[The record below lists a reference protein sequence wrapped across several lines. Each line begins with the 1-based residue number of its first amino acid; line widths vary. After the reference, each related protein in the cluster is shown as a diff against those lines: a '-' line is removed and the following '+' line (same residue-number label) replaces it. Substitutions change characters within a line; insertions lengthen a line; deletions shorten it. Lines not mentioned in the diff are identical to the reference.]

1 MNLEGEEWAVDNLI
15 LVGSSQEYGERSFEE
30 LSQRWSQRLRKSELG
45 EAKPRP
51 LSEAEAQAIR
61 ELRMGKKEWVEVKGK
76 KLLSDSDHWK
86 RRIFAPILAQE
97 SCLKCHEAEV
107 GDLLGAFDY
116 HLSRLRE
123 EARVKAVKEEE

>member
-45 EAKPRP
+45 EVNPRP
-51 LSEAEAQAIR
+51 LSEAEREVIR
-61 ELRMGKKEWVEVKGK
+61 ELREGKKEWVEVKR
-76 KLLSDSDHWK
+76 LLLDPNQWK